1 MMLKAFL
8 QGKPFGHP
16 LHTALV
22 HFPIALW
29 VLSLL
34 FDAAGL
40 IDPGANWLPRASL
53 YTMLGGIGMALLAA
67 IPGLVDW
74 SAIRA
79 DHPAKKPAT
88 LHLILNVS
96 AVGMYAV
103 NAALRAGALQSGV
116 TPTLSLLLSAIA
128 ILLISISGYL
138 GGRLIYE
145 DGIAVGRHRRQRDT
159 PTRTLRVARGPS
171 HQFVPVADT
180 NTLKEGE
187 TLRVQINGNV
197 MAIVRLN
204 DQFFAF
210 QEFCT
215 HRYGPL
221 SEGQFD
227 AKGCQVVCPWHGSC
241 FDVRTGKVTQGPA
254 KVDLKTYEIE
264 VRDNKIRVRLPHS
277 EHEHAG
283 QYEKVIV

>member
-1 MMLKAFL
+1 MSF
-8 QGKPFGHP
+8 
-16 LHTALV
+16 
-22 HFPIALW
+22 
-29 VLSLL
+29 L
-34 FDAAGL
+34 FDIASL
-40 IDPGANWLPRASL
+40 IDQNANWLPRAAL
-53 YTMLGGIGMALLAA
+53 YSMAGGIGMALLAA
-67 IPGLVDW
+67 ITGLVDW
-74 SAIRA
+74 TDIRA

-88 LHLILNVS
+88 LHMILNLS
-96 AVGMYAV
+96 AVGLYAV
-103 NAALRAGALQSGV
+103 NAAMRAGTLESGV
-116 TPTLSLLLSAIA
+116 TPTLPLILSAIA
-128 ILLISISGYL
+128 ILLLSISGYL

-145 DGIAVGRHRRQRDT
+145 DGIAVGRHRRETDV
-159 PTRTLRVARGPS
+159 PDRTLRVARPA

-221 SEGQFD
+221 SEGRFD

-254 KVDLKTYEIE
+254 KVDLETYEIE

-277 EHEHAG
+277 EHERAG
-283 QYEKVIV
+283 RYEKVIV